1 MWLSCELWL
10 WLCSLVHTLDM
21 LFTDFRSEPAI
32 MFHKTCKF
40 CLCCHQH
47 QSQYHHLDKHHPTQS
62 EQLLMLVELQISS
75 SHMGVFTRTLFFP
88 ILPIGLNFSADG
100 TLVDAWPYFP
110 GLKPC
115 S

>member
-1 MWLSCELWL
+1 MFNGS
-10 WLCSLVHTLDM
+10 VN
-21 LFTDFRSEPAI
+21 LFRNPFFI
-32 MFHKTCKF
+32 C
-40 CLCCHQH
+40 
-47 QSQYHHLDKHHPTQS
+47 YLDKHHPTQS

-110 GLKPC
+110 GLKVGKI
-115 S
+115 SILHSSFLTI